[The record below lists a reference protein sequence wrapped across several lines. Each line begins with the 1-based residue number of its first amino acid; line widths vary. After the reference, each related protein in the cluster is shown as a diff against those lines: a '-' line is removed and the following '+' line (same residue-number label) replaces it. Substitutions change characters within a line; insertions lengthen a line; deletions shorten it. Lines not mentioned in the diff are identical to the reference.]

1 MNKVIG
7 MLAVLAFTAS
17 AANAQLLKNFK
28 YDGQIEVNAYN
39 TNNMDFDKTTS
50 DAKSFVDTRLMLNTG
65 FDLNEDVNA
74 VVSAVKN
81 NRQYGQASESVT
93 SAAGTGVLDNVY
105 FEQAYL
111 NLKGVI
117 GMDHK
122 VGRQYYGNAG
132 DMVIY
137 YGPKMQPYISQ
148 MPVTAIDGWTGWYK
162 NGNWDVNAIV
172 AKEKQA
178 ATTPPTSG
186 LDDTNISGVNVNTK
200 ISRWNLNAYAYQ
212 KSDKAST
219 KIDQLNLVGVKGNWE
234 CMFVKNLNI
243 GVEYDQ
249 DMGFSTNTLN
259 NHRYEGYAFK
269 ANVDYSMNL
278 KGKLAFAGEYVL
290 QSGDGNKNDRGD
302 MTFHGISGDYR
313 PGIIFGGQW
322 LNGEGFKTGSGLNTY
337 NLGANWTP
345 DMLNKLNLAITYY
358 DFSAAKR
365 LDNTGALLSDKH
377 LGTEADVVATWT
389 HSASVSLNGYYA
401 MFKPEQNNFSANEN
415 HNTAQMFGAALNV
428 KF

>member
-1 MNKVIG
+1 MKKVIG
-7 MLAVLAFTAS
+7 MLAVVALANSMAS
-17 AANAQLLKNFK
+17 AELLKNFK
-28 YDGQIEVNAYN
+28 ADGNIEVNAYN

-74 VVSAVKN
+74 VVSVVKN
-81 NRQYGQASESVT
+81 DRQYGSGAQNVT
-93 SAAGTGVLDNVY
+93 GANGILDLVQ

-137 YGPKMQPYISQ
+137 YGPKMQPYISK

-172 AKEKQA
+172 AKEKQG
-178 ATTPPTSG
+178 ATTTTRG
-186 LDDTNISGVNVNTK
+186 LDDTNISGVNVKTK

-249 DMGFSTNTLN
+249 DMGFSTTTV
-259 NHRYEGYAFK
+259 NHKYEGYAFK
-269 ANVDYSMNL
+269 ANVDYSMDL

-290 QSGDGNKNDRGD
+290 QSGDGNANGHSDLA
-302 MTFHGISGDYR
+302 FHSISGDYR

-322 LNGEGFKTGSGLNTY
+322 LNGAGFYTGSGLNTY

-358 DFSAAKR
+358 DFSADKKLA
-365 LDNTGALLSDKH
+365 NSDKH
-377 LGTEADVVATWT
+377 LGYEGDVVATWT
-389 HSASVSLNGYYA
+389 HSASVSVNGYYA
-401 MFKPEQNNFSANEN
+401 MFKPEQNNFAGKN
-415 HNTAQMFGAALNV
+415 HNTAQMFGTALNV